1 FQEGRDIWLCL
12 GSCLLLPGRWFS
24 IPLPL
29 WSLSLIIV
37 HRRYCSAPP
46 RVSRSLVGDLAYCAN
61 GDVWHLSDGA
71 YETTTLL
78 KDAGSGVGLASQS
91 QVQQFKEA
99 IGRRDWLR
107 RRKQLKLRFGSVVP
121 ISGSDFVRE
130 VSQAPSDVWV
140 VVILYKDGLL
150 YFIFDIAEC
159 GILMQCIEEFVTR
172 YP

>member
-1 FQEGRDIWLCL
+1 
-12 GSCLLLPGRWFS
+12 
-24 IPLPL
+24 
-29 WSLSLIIV
+29 
-37 HRRYCSAPP
+37 
-46 RVSRSLVGDLAYCAN
+46 YCAN

-78 KDAGSGVGLASQS
+78 KDAGSSVGLASQS

-99 IGRRDWLR
+99 IGSTKHCALTGRRDWLR

>member
-1 FQEGRDIWLCL
+1 MLVSELSVIHVSIVQMEMCGIFQMELMKQ
-12 GSCLLLPGRWFS
+12 LLFS
-24 IPLPL
+24 RMLE
-29 WSLSLIIV
+29 
-37 HRRYCSAPP
+37 
-46 RVSRSLVGDLAYCAN
+46 VSRIKYIFF
-61 GDVWHLSDGA
+61 
-71 YETTTLL
+71 LL
-78 KDAGSGVGLASQS
+78 NHCFLLR
-91 QVQQFKEA
+91 
-99 IGRRDWLR
+99 RRDWLR

-172 YP
+172 YPVTK